1 MARATRVIY
10 GKVDTYAWYVSL
22 YAMHNTYDTYV
33 YIHTRALQAWD
44 WLRRLEKR
52 GYVYVCPRVRVS
64 VYVQNAHC
72 NELLWLFPR
81 FSIFFLY
88 FTFFC
93 FLSAVGAHLT
103 YSPASFLF
111 FFFFNGEHEEGHA
124 HRMHRADKFQA
135 RNFGFFIRNQRNW
148 IRDFFV
154 ITGRESSRELGF
166 WAATVYAFIIYL

>member
-111 FFFFNGEHEEGHA
+111 FFFFFLMVNMKKVMRTGCTGQTNSKLEILAFSYE
-124 HRMHRADKFQA
+124 
-135 RNFGFFIRNQRNW
+135 IRE
-148 IRDFFV
+148 I
-154 ITGRESSRELGF
+154 G
-166 WAATVYAFIIYL
+166 